1 MGKQIGYIRVSTVD
15 QNTDRQLDG
24 VDLDKVYEEKIS
36 GSTINRPELQKCLDY
51 LRDGDTLHVHSMDRL
66 ARSMRD
72 IEDMV
77 EDLTKKGIN
86 VRFHK
91 EGWTFSAGGMDA
103 TQTLLFQ
110 MLGAV
115 SQFERS
121 IIRERQAEGIAKAK
135 KAGKYKGRKPK
146 LSKEQVDELCQRVAS
161 GDEKKVLASE
171 FGISRQTLYRLVAE
185 KG

>member
-1 MGKQIGYIRVSTVD
+1 MSKHIGYIRVSTVD

-24 VDLDKVYEEKIS
+24 VDLDKRYEDKIS
-36 GSTINRPELQKCLDY
+36 GASTKRPQLQACLDY

-72 IEDMV
+72 IEDLV
-77 EDLTKKGIN
+77 KELTGRGIT

-91 EGWTFSAGGMDA
+91 EGWTFSGKMDA

-135 KAGKYKGRKPK
+135 AAGKYKGRKPT
-146 LSKEQVDELCQRVAS
+146 LSPEQVQEIKEKVAA
-161 GDEKKVLASE
+161 GAEKKALAQE
-171 FGISRQTLYRLVAE
+171 YGVSRQTLYRVLAA
-185 KG
+185 

>member
-1 MGKQIGYIRVSTVD
+1 MSKNIGYIRVSTVD

-24 VDLDKVYEEKIS
+24 VELDKRYEDKIS
-36 GSTINRPELQKCLDY
+36 GARTKRPQLQACLDY

-72 IEDMV
+72 IEDLV
-77 EDLTKKGIN
+77 KELTGRGVT

-91 EGWTFSAGGMDA
+91 EGWTFSGKMDA

-135 KAGKYKGRKPK
+135 AAGKYKGRKPT
-146 LSKEQVDELCQRVAS
+146 LSPEQVQEIKDKVAA
-161 GDEKKVLASE
+161 GAEKKALAAE
-171 FGISRQTLYRLVAE
+171 YGVSRQTLYRVLL
-185 KG
+185 

>member
-1 MGKQIGYIRVSTVD
+1 MSKNIGYIRVSTVD

-24 VDLDKVYEEKIS
+24 VDLDKRYEDKIS
-36 GSTINRPELQKCLDY
+36 GASTKRPQLQACLDY

-72 IEDMV
+72 IEDLV
-77 EDLTKKGIN
+77 KELTGRGVTI
-86 VRFHK
+86 RFHK
-91 EGWTFSAGGMDA
+91 EGWTFSGKMDA

-135 KAGKYKGRKPK
+135 AAGKYKGRKPT
-146 LSKEQVDELCQRVAS
+146 LSPEQVQEIKEKVVA
-161 GDEKKVLASE
+161 GAEKKALAQE
-171 FGISRQTLYRLVAE
+171 YGVSRQTLYRVLAV
-185 KG
+185 

>member
-1 MGKQIGYIRVSTVD
+1 MSKNIGYIRVSTVD
-15 QNTDRQLDG
+15 QDSDRQLDG
-24 VDLDKVYEEKIS
+24 VELDKRYEDKIS
-36 GSTINRPELQKCLDY
+36 GASTKRSQLQACLDY

-72 IEDMV
+72 IEDLV
-77 EDLTKKGIN
+77 KELTGRGVT

-91 EGWTFSAGGMDA
+91 EGWTFSGKMDA

-110 MLGAV
+110 MLEAI

-135 KAGKYKGRKPK
+135 AAGKYKGRKPT
-146 LSKEQVDELCQRVAS
+146 LSPEQVQEVKDKVAA
-161 GDEKKVLASE
+161 GAEKKALAQE
-171 FGISRQTLYRLVAE
+171 YGVSRQTLYRVLAS
-185 KG
+185 